1 MLPAMARRLLQQDQ
15 ERLLGEE
22 RARLA
27 ELQVALGRVEA
38 SAEDLGAL
46 AESIRQLD
54 ELFLLVVVGEFNA
67 GKSTLINALLGH
79 ALLEEGVTPTT
90 TRIHVLRHGAE
101 ETRRLQEDGV
111 EERTAP
117 LPFLEHLT
125 LVDTPGTNALD
136 RRHEAITERYVPRA
150 DLVLFATSADR
161 PFTES
166 ERAFLERV
174 RAWGKKIVVVVN
186 KVDILRNEG
195 EVREVMAFVS
205 DAAKRLLGVTP
216 PVFPV
221 AARGALEGRLAGDGD
236 ALERSRIDALE
247 AWLRDTLDEGER
259 VRLKLANPLGVGLRL
274 AERYR
279 AALDERVALLAADFS
294 ALDDIARQNTLYGE
308 DLRREFRFRLADVD
322 NLLHELEARGM
333 EHFDDTLRLQRIP
346 DLLNK
351 ARLQA
356 EFERKV
362 IADLPQRI
370 DGKVGEVIDWLVA
383 SEQRQ
388 WHAVSER
395 LEQRRSEHAGRIVGK
410 VGSFDQDRRRL
421 LDTVGRAAQRTLEG
435 FDRDA
440 EARRLAEE
448 VQSAVKRTAL
458 VEVGAVGLG
467 AVLTL
472 VATTHL
478 ADFTGI
484 LAAGTV
490 AALGL
495 FILPARRRKAKR
507 ELKDRVIE
515 LRARLM
521 ATLTEQFD
529 REVEGSVRRIEG
541 AIAPYTRFVRAER
554 ERLGE
559 LRGELARLQGELDA
573 LREEVGRLRV
583 AAGGSTQ

>member
-1 MLPAMARRLLQQDQ
+1 MSPGLLHQDQ
-15 ERLLGEE
+15 ERLLAEE
-22 RARLA
+22 RRWLA
-27 ELQVALGRVEA
+27 ELQAALVRTEA
-38 SAEDLGAL
+38 SEEDLAAL

-79 ALLEEGVTPTT
+79 PLLEEGVTPTT

-101 ETRRLQEDGV
+101 ETRRTLPDGI

-166 ERAFLERV
+166 ERAFLEKV

-186 KVDILRNEG
+186 KVDILRKES
-195 EVREVMAFVS
+195 EVQEVMAFVA
-205 DAAKRLLGVTP
+205 DAARNLLGGVVP

-221 AARGALEGRLAGDGD
+221 AARMALEGRLAGDLAAIEKSRLG
-236 ALERSRIDALE
+236 ALAT
-247 AWLRDTLDEGER
+247 WLRDTLDEAER

-279 AALDERVALLAADFS
+279 AGLDQRVTLLADDFS
-294 ALDDIARQNTLYGE
+294 ALDDIAAQNTLYRE
-308 DLRREFRFRLADVD
+308 DLKREFRFRLADVG

-333 EHFDDTLRLQRIP
+333 EYFDDTLRLQRIP

-351 ARLQA
+351 ARIQA
-356 EFERKV
+356 DFERKV
-362 IADLPQRI
+362 IADMPQRI
-370 DGKVGEVIDWLVA
+370 DAKVGEIIDWLVA
-383 SEQRQ
+383 LEQRQ
-388 WHAVSER
+388 WGGTSER
-395 LEQRRSEHAGRIVGK
+395 LEERRGQHADRIVGR
-410 VGSFDQDRRRL
+410 VGTFDQDRRRL

-435 FDRDA
+435 FDREA
-440 EARRLAEE
+440 EAQRLAEE
-448 VQSAVKRTAL
+448 VQTAVKHTAL
-458 VEVGAVGLG
+458 VEAGAIGLG
-467 AVLTL
+467 TLLTI

-484 LAAGTV
+484 LAASTI

-495 FILPARRRKAKR
+495 FILPARRKKAKR
-507 ELKDRVIE
+507 DLKEKVIE

-529 REVEGSVRRIEG
+529 REVEGSVRRIEE

-559 LRGELARLQGELDA
+559 LQAELRRLQGGLEGLQADVA
-573 LREEVGRLRV
+573 RLGAP
-583 AAGGSTQ
+583 AARSPGGA